1 MSRLFWIYTDASA
14 DIAASVVSA
23 PHVGVVPMDCQV
35 EGAKTI
41 TVGGP
46 QDEGSRDAVYAEL
59 AKQRKMATS
68 QVGPLRYIETFA
80 PHLEAGEDVLY
91 LSLSSGLSST
101 VDSARM
107 AQRELAEKYPQAEL
121 VVIDSL
127 TVTAGLGLLV
137 DTALQCRNAG
147 CSLQETVEKIQQ
159 IAPHIRHWYVV
170 DDLNHLYRNGRLS
183 RTSALLG
190 TALQIKPVLHVS
202 PDGKLGV
209 YEKKRGRKAADRAL
223 MEHYFED
230 RDTADKRL
238 FVLYSSEKEKAEN
251 YAQQILAK
259 DPEIQIELCRLSPII
274 AIHTGPGCLV
284 LIYVGATPR

>member
-14 DIAASVVSA
+14 DIADSVISA
-23 PHVGVVPMDCQV
+23 PQVGVVPMDCQV
-35 EGAKTI
+35 EDAETI
-41 TVGGP
+41 HVGGP
-46 QDEGSRDAVYAEL
+46 NEEESRDAVYAEL

-68 QVGPLRYIETFA
+68 QVSPLHYIENFE
-80 PHLEAGEDVLY
+80 PHLAAGEDVLY

-121 VVIDSL
+121 IVIDTR
-127 TVTAGLGLLV
+127 TVTAGLGLLM

-147 CSLQETVEKIQQ
+147 CSLQETAEKIQKV
-159 IAPHIRHWYVV
+159 APYIRHWYVV
-170 DDLNHLYRNGRLS
+170 DDLNHLFRNGRLS

-190 TALQIKPVLHVS
+190 TALQIKPVLNVS
-202 PDGKLGV
+202 PEGKLGV

-230 RDTADKRL
+230 RDPADKRL
-238 FVLYSSEKEKAEN
+238 FVLYSSEKEKAED
-251 YAQQILAK
+251 YAQQILGR
-259 DPEIQIELCRLSPII
+259 DPEIRIELCRLSPII
-274 AIHTGPGCLV
+274 AIHTGPGCLT
-284 LIYVGATPR
+284 LIYMGATPR